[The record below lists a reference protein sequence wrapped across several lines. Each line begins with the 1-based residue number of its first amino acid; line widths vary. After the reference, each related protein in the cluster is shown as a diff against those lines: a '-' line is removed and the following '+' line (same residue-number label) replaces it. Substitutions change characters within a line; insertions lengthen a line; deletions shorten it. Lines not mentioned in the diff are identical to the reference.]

1 MNGTNTANLAAY
13 LNGRGVPNM
22 DDAMKEIFLQPIH
35 QAYREL
41 VNAGYFR
48 WVISNRLVNCPSLGR
63 SGPYQLVSL
72 LRSSGSSGQN

>member
-1 MNGTNTANLAAY
+1 MLIWHAY

-48 WVISNRLVNCPSLGR
+48 WIISNRVLAVGEF
-63 SGPYQLVSL
+63 G
-72 LRSSGSSGQN
+72 G